1 MAEVMMLTML
11 MIQVTM
17 EERQKPPI
25 ELTKI
30 GSLNL
35 RMLQDLSLER
45 ISNSLQAHKKM
56 YSLCIALLSS
66 KI

>member
-1 MAEVMMLTML
+1 MEEVMMLTML

-30 GSLNL
+30 DSQN
-35 RMLQDLSLER
+35 RPMQQDLLLER
-45 ISNSLQAHKKM
+45 INNS
-56 YSLCIALLSS
+56 
-66 KI
+66 